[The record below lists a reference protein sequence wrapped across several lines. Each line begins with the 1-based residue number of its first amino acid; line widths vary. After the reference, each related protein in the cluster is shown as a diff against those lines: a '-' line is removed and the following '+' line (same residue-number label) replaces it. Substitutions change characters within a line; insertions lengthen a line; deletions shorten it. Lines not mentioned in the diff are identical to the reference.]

1 MAFRRFSENL
11 KTYLTVIVLLIVL
24 VFSFLKNKQKNNF
37 DPFTLKLNSSLG
49 VSTLSDFNK
58 NKTVLLYFGFLS
70 CPDACPTTLSTM
82 AAVFRELSQPQ
93 LDKLTFLFVDLDPD
107 RDNLLKLKEYS
118 AFFHPKIIPI
128 SLNASDLNLFTEY
141 FGIAYMKVPLKSKM
155 GYTIDH
161 STNIVMLSP
170 DGKFLDPIEHGTPK
184 NVILMRLKK
193 LN

>member
-1 MAFRRFSENL
+1 
-11 KTYLTVIVLLIVL
+11 VIVL
-24 VFSFLKNKQKNNF
+24 VFSFLKNQEKKNF
-37 DPFTLKLNSSLG
+37 DPFSLKLNTSLG
-49 VSTLSDFNK
+49 VKTLSELNQ

-82 AAVFRELSQPQ
+82 SAVFRELSEKQ
-93 LDKLTFLFVDLDPD
+93 LDQITFLFVDLDPD
-107 RDNLLKLKEYS
+107 RDTLLKLKEYT

-128 SLNASDLNLFTEY
+128 SLNKSDLNLFTEY

-184 NVILMRLKK
+184 NMILMRLKRIF
-193 LN
+193 L